1 MVINPFLAKVDFCCI
16 TGVVVPIVVM
26 QQVFASKDFMPRVIR
41 AKQTLLALGDRKS
54 QRPFQL
60 LRNANQSNIK
70 DVLKV
75 QKLGKQTWKSQVK
88 MPDEKFEH
96 HTGWKPGPVPGHKA
110 PEFKGGK
117 FGIAEKHSGLG
128 RF

>member
-1 MVINPFLAKVDFCCI
+1 
-16 TGVVVPIVVM
+16 M

-41 AKQTLLALGDRKS
+41 AKQTLLA
-54 QRPFQL
+54 PFQL

-88 MPDEKFEH
+88 MPDEKCEH
-96 HTGWKPGPVPGHKA
+96 HAGWKPGPVPGHKA